1 MAFAAPSGE
10 TLLYNNSATLPAV
23 SSAANKVT
31 IYVCTKFDGDT
42 RWYISQS
49 FIEA

>member
-1 MAFAAPSGE
+1 MAFAAPAGE
-10 TLLYNNSATLPAV
+10 TLLFNNSATLPAV

-49 FIEA
+49 FVEA